1 MTKFYGKTKTE
12 QDASD
17 MAMNRE
23 IVSEVMRFG
32 VKQPQI
38 LHIIKLLALELE
50 DREQMQA
57 ICESLIKLNDE
68 EVIDESTAL
77 VTG

>member
-12 QDASD
+12 QGASD

-32 VKQPQI
+32 IKQSQI

-50 DREQMQA
+50 DRAQMQA

-68 EVIDESTAL
+68 EVIDESPTL